1 MKCDKFQGIAGQL
14 ARNEIMDADER
25 AQALAHAEICKRCDD
40 VLAAQNNLSDSL
52 RSLAEDTK
60 AAYPVAALEEKV
72 LRAFRERTKVVSISA
87 SSGRRR
93 YWAAAA
99 AAVVLLAF
107 GIAVWRWH
115 VASVQRQNQAS
126 SRQTPLPANDPGRDA
141 PPAAPVN
148 QTSPPKSLIAA
159 GPRRAKPRRQVRTK
173 VERPEV
179 ARQPE
184 ASSVPATPTETQE
197 VVTHFVSLGYGNAF
211 DLQDGVQMVRVD
223 LPRSALARFGLPMN
237 MDRADERIKAD
248 VLVGADGLARAI
260 RFVQPADQSTID
272 LKPGNE
278 RNEQ

>member
-1 MKCDKFQGIAGQL
+1 MKCEKFQAIAGQV

-25 AQALAHAEICKRCDD
+25 AQALAHAGVCKRCDD
-40 VLAAQNNLSDSL
+40 VLVAQNNLSDSL
-52 RSLAEDTK
+52 RSLSEDTK
-60 AAYPVAALEEKV
+60 AAQPDAALEEKV
-72 LRAFRERTKVVSISA
+72 LRAFRERTQVVSISD

-99 AAVVLLAF
+99 AAVVLLML
-107 GIAVWRWH
+107 GLAVWRWY
-115 VASVQRQNQAS
+115 VASVERQNQSAS
-126 SRQTPLPANDPGRDA
+126 SQQLPTPSEPSR
-141 PPAAPVN
+141 AASTPTPIN
-148 QTSPPKSLIAA
+148 ETPTPRPLIAEGA
-159 GPRRAKPRRQVRTK
+159 QRVIPRRRPKVRS
-173 VERPEV
+173 ERPQV
-179 ARQPE
+179 AARREEPL
-184 ASSVPATPTETQE
+184 VPATPAETQE

-260 RFVQPADQSTID
+260 RFVQPVDQPD